1 MFSQMVQYLPTHFVQ
16 KDESNYKIMKP
27 LMAVILAAILAAC
40 AESPSPTASTGIPN
54 RPYAAYDTGRFDYV
68 PADSPFRK
76 WTTAQLQQRRRDLY
90 ATVPYRQD
98 RHGVPAYT
106 YVGQPLPQQDELFA
120 IEAELN
126 RRYQGGD
133 KSAELVRPI
142 PGTTHIG
149 TREI

>member
-1 MFSQMVQYLPTHFVQ
+1 
-16 KDESNYKIMKP
+16 MKP
-27 LMAVILAAILAAC
+27 LMAVVLAAILAAC
-40 AESPSPTASTGIPN
+40 AQSPTPTASTGIPN
-54 RPYAAYDTGRFDYV
+54 TPYAAYATNRYDYV
-68 PADSPFRK
+68 PENSPFRK

-98 RHGVPAYT
+98 RHGLPVYQ

-126 RRYQGGD
+126 RRYQAGD
-133 KSAELVRPI
+133 KTAELVRPI

-149 TREI
+149 TRAI

>member
-1 MFSQMVQYLPTHFVQ
+1 
-16 KDESNYKIMKP
+16 MKP

-40 AESPSPTASTGIPN
+40 AESPTASTGVPN
-54 RPYAAYDTGRFDYV
+54 TPYAAYATNRYDYV
-68 PADSPFRK
+68 PENSPFRR

-98 RHGVPAYT
+98 RHGLPVYQ

-126 RRYQGGD
+126 RRYQAGD
-133 KSAELVRPI
+133 KTAELVRPI